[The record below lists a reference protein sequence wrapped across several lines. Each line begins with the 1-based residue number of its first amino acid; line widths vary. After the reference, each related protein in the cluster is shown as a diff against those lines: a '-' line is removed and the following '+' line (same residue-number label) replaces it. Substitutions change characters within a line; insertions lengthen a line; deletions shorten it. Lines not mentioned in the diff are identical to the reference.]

1 MPSGSWNRTV
11 LSPHGV
17 MTGAWTRV
25 APHASNR
32 FIAASR
38 LGTWRVSMPELS
50 TIYDYMRAHASLL
63 GARILQKYPALHQF
77 DDPVPPRIENL
88 LRKPFPAQTIA
99 IMGLA
104 KRWREWRTGMV
115 VAECGTGKTLIS
127 LRAIHVHSEGRTS
140 TSLAMVPPHLV
151 EKWAREAFLTLP
163 RVRVFLIDDL
173 RNGGDENKS
182 HGVNEVRLRHGRIVR
197 EGFRTTLSELRL
209 RKESPSSRRRWL
221 SLCGRPSLFIVGR
234 ERAKL
239 GYFWRHA
246 YRVPDSGP
254 YVGCVVNSDTGK
266 PVIIDDSRLTAGEF
280 EKVKIAETIE
290 TRGEKS
296 CRPLH
301 SPLWQAD
308 SDKIRRMAPIE
319 FIGRYMPAWFD
330 YAICDEIHQ
339 LAGDTAQGNA
349 LGTLAS
355 YTDKIVGL
363 TGTLLGGYADDLFNT
378 LYRLEARK
386 MKERGYEWGSPGRT
400 GFIQDYG
407 VLETVTRIDPADNA
421 CSKAKTTVTVRR
433 KPGASP
439 LLFGE
444 FLMQLCAFVFLE
456 DISAELPPYEE
467 SFVSMPM
474 DERMRIAYQAL
485 EDAIRK
491 ALKEHKGNRSVL
503 STMLNTLLL
512 YPDHPYGLGTLYGS
526 EFDPEL
532 KRNVRFIIAETRD
545 LPAEQL
551 YSKERKLIEEVK
563 RELAEGHRCQV
574 FAVYTQKRDVTARLE
589 RILSNEGIRTAVL
602 RATVDTAKREA
613 WYARQ
618 IKEGVQVVISHPKLV
633 ETGLDL
639 LDFPTILFYES
650 GYSLHTLRQASR
662 RSWRIGQRR
671 PVRVKFLCYEGTMQT
686 ACLRLMGKKLLVA
699 LTMEGKFAGEG
710 LQNID
715 EDDDM
720 LSSMARELVERNG
733 IGETADAVW
742 KALNTEHQKLFPGAS
757 RLVDDSCSIEV
768 PTSLLTAQA
777 DPAALVEEV
786 IAGDAALI
794 FGQRPGSLSGRRAR
808 GRQTVAG
815 QASLFE

>member
-1 MPSGSWNRTV
+1 
-11 LSPHGV
+11 
-17 MTGAWTRV
+17 
-25 APHASNR
+25 
-32 FIAASR
+32 
-38 LGTWRVSMPELS
+38 MPELC
-50 TIYDYMRAHASLL
+50 TIYDYMRANANLL
-63 GARILQKYPALHQF
+63 GERILQNYPALHQF
-77 DDPVPPRIENL
+77 DDPISPRIENL

-99 IMGLA
+99 IMGLV
-104 KRWREWRTGMV
+104 KRWQQARTGMV
-115 VAECGTGKTLIS
+115 IAECGTGKTLIS
-127 LRAIHVHSEGRTS
+127 LGAIHVHSEGKPS

-163 RVRVFLIDDL
+163 GVRIFLIDDL

-182 HGVNEVRLRHGRIVR
+182 HGVNEVRLRQGRIVR
-197 EGFRTTLSELRL
+197 EGFRTSLSELRL
-209 RKESPSSRRRWL
+209 RKESSSPRKRWL

-246 YRVPDSGP
+246 YRMPRSGP
-254 YVGCVVNSDTGK
+254 YLGCVVNSDTGK
-266 PVIIDDSRLTAGEF
+266 PVIVADSRLTLAEF
-280 EKVKIAETIE
+280 EKVKISETIE
-290 TRGEKS
+290 SRGDKS

-308 SDKIRRMAPIE
+308 SDKTRRMAPIE
-319 FIGRYMPAWFD
+319 FIGRYMPGWFD
-330 YAICDEIHQ
+330 YTICDEIHQ

-355 YTDKIVGL
+355 CTDRIVGL

-378 LYRLEARK
+378 LFRLEAAR
-386 MKERGYEWGSPGRT
+386 MKEHGYEWGTTGRSSFT
-400 GFIQDYG
+400 QDYG
-407 VLETVTRIDPADNA
+407 VLETITKVEPTDNR
-421 CSKAKTTVTVRR
+421 CSKAKTTSMVRR

-467 SFVSMPM
+467 SYLSVPM
-474 DERMRIAYQAL
+474 DPLMMAAYREL
-485 EDAIRK
+485 EDSIRK

-512 YPDHPYGLGTLYGS
+512 YPDHPYGLGTLYGK
-526 EFDPEL
+526 EFDQEV
-532 KRNVRFIIAETRD
+532 KRNVSFVIAETQD
-545 LPAEQL
+545 LPVEQL

-563 RELAEGHRCQV
+563 KELAEGRRCQV
-574 FAVYTQKRDVTARLE
+574 FAVYTQKHDVTARLH

-602 RATVDTAKREA
+602 RASVDTAKREA

-671 PVRVKFLCYEGTMQT
+671 PVRVKFICYEGTMQT

-720 LSSMARELVERNG
+720 LSAMARELVERNG

-742 KALNTEHQKLFPGAS
+742 KSLNAEHQKLFPATS
-757 RLVDDSCSIEV
+757 RSDGDV
-768 PTSLLTAQA
+768 SLLEAPAVLPGVQP
-777 DPAALVEEV
+777 DPAALVEEA
-786 IAGDAALI
+786 IAGDSVLI
-794 FGQRPGSLSGRRAR
+794 FGQRPGSLSGRRSR
-808 GRQTVAG
+808 TKPTIPE
-815 QASLFE
+815 QATLFG

>member
-1 MPSGSWNRTV
+1 
-11 LSPHGV
+11 
-17 MTGAWTRV
+17 
-25 APHASNR
+25 
-32 FIAASR
+32 
-38 LGTWRVSMPELS
+38 
-50 TIYDYMRAHASLL
+50 MRAHANLL
-63 GARILQKYPALHQF
+63 GDRILQEYPALHQF
-77 DDPVPPRIENL
+77 DDAVSPRIEGL
-88 LRKPFPAQTIA
+88 LRRPFPAQNIA
-99 IMGLA
+99 IMGVA
-104 KRWREWRTGMV
+104 KRWQQARTAMV
-115 VAECGTGKTLIS
+115 IAECGTGKTLIS
-127 LRAIHVHSEGRTS
+127 LGAIHVRSQGSPFTA
-140 TSLAMVPPHLV
+140 LAMVPPHLV

-163 RVRVFLIDDL
+163 GIRVFLIDDL
-173 RNGGDENKS
+173 RNGGDENKA
-182 HGVNEVRLRHGRIVR
+182 HGVNEVRWKHGRIVR
-197 EGFRTTLSELRL
+197 EGFHTTLSELRL
-209 RKESPSSRRRWL
+209 RKDSPSSRKRWL

-246 YRVPDSGP
+246 YCVPRSGP
-254 YVGCVVNSDTGK
+254 YLGCVVNPDTGK
-266 PVIIDDSRLTAGEF
+266 PVIVDESRLTAAEF
-280 EKVKIAETIE
+280 EKIKIAETIE

-308 SDKIRRMAPIE
+308 PDKIRRMAPIE
-319 FIGRYMPAWFD
+319 FIGRYMPEWFD

-349 LGTLAS
+349 LGTLS
-355 YTDKIVGL
+355 SCTDRIVGL
-363 TGTLLGGYADDLFNT
+363 TGTLLDGYADDLFNT
-378 LYRLEARK
+378 LFRLEAGR
-386 MKERGYEWGSPGRT
+386 MKKHGYEWGTTGRSSFT
-400 GFIQDYG
+400 QDFG
-407 VLETVTRIDPADNA
+407 VLETITKVEPANNA
-421 CSKAKTTVTVRR
+421 CSKAKTTSMVRR

-456 DISAELPPYEE
+456 DISRELPPYEE
-467 SFVSMPM
+467 TYVSVAMDAPM
-474 DERMRIAYQAL
+474 LEAYREL
-485 EDAIRK
+485 EEDIRK
-491 ALKEHKGNRSVL
+491 ALKAHKGNRSVL

-512 YPDHPYGLGTLYGS
+512 YPDHPFGLGTLYGT
-526 EFDPEL
+526 EFDNEL
-532 KRNVRFIIAETRD
+532 KRNVRFVIAETRD
-545 LPAEQL
+545 LPEDQL
-551 YSKERKLIEEVK
+551 YSKERKLIEEIK
-563 RELAEGHRCQV
+563 KELSEGRRCQV
-574 FAVYTQKRDVTARLE
+574 FAVYTQKHDVTARLQ

-602 RATVDTAKREA
+602 RASVDTSKREA

-720 LSSMARELVERNG
+720 LSAMARELVERNG

-742 KALNTEHQKLFPGAS
+742 KALNTEHQKLFPTTA
-757 RLVDDSCSIEV
+757 RRDDKAV
-768 PTSLLTAQA
+768 PTETANTSPSTPSDTA
-777 DPAALVEEV
+777 GLFEGV
-786 IAGDAALI
+786 ID
-794 FGQRPGSLSGRRAR
+794 PGSIFVFGHRAEYVSSRKRRLRPA
-808 GRQTVAG
+808 VPE
-815 QASLFE
+815 QASLFSLS